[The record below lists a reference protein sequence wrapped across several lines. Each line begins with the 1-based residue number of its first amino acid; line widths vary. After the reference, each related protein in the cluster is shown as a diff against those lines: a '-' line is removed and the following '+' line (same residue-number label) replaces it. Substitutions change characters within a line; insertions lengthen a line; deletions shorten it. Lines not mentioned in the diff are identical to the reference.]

1 MPPLWALGSS
11 RLRAVTAM
19 GSLLRLLVGGVLVA
33 PPAVLAELDPVGIVL
48 LVLQGGV
55 VAPFADAT
63 GQGDDVFH
71 SCLFGGEKEKSLG
84 FLGAVNSSR
93 GSCGPGPN
101 CPVPC
106 VPGHMIRSMPAHVIA
121 VLHGDQ
127 TGEELLREALR
138 LLDPGVLGVKV
149 ETRDFDLS
157 LEERRRTRN
166 QCVLDAASA
175 LRELGFGIKAAT
187 VTPEG
192 SGDVGSPNAILRKQV
207 DGRVIVRTGR
217 RIPGVRP
224 LAGVHA
230 PISVIR
236 MAVDDAYGAKEWREG
251 HDLDEWAYRTEKIS
265 RRTSRI
271 VAEYA
276 FNHAKR
282 IEAKVFG
289 GPKYT
294 VSPVYEGMFKE
305 ELDDAAARNADVRY
319 EPHLIDATYALL
331 LATSGEALV
340 IPALNRDG
348 DTLSDLV
355 MQMFGTIAGAES
367 TLLAFDESGAVTV
380 AMTEAPHGTAPALE
394 GKNVAN
400 PMAMIM
406 SVASLLGYMKGEDAR
421 RASRAIYEAALEAVS
436 EGVRTAD
443 LGGHA
448 STSDFTAEVIRRVK
462 TKVDVWSSLA
472 DIER

>member
-1 MPPLWALGSS
+1 
-11 RLRAVTAM
+11 
-19 GSLLRLLVGGVLVA
+19 
-33 PPAVLAELDPVGIVL
+33 
-48 LVLQGGV
+48 
-55 VAPFADAT
+55 
-63 GQGDDVFH
+63 
-71 SCLFGGEKEKSLG
+71 
-84 FLGAVNSSR
+84 
-93 GSCGPGPN
+93 
-101 CPVPC
+101 
-106 VPGHMIRSMPAHVIA
+106 MPATAIA

-138 LLDPGVLGVKV
+138 VLDPGVLGLQV

-157 LEERRRTRN
+157 LEERRHTRN
-166 QCVLDAASA
+166 QCVLDAAEA
-175 LRELGFGIKAAT
+175 LRQLGFGIKAAT
-187 VTPEG
+187 ITPEG
-192 SGDVGSPNAILRKQV
+192 AGDVGSPNAILRKQI

-236 MAVDDAYGAKEWREG
+236 MAVDDAYGAREWREG

-265 RRTSRI
+265 RRTCRI
-271 VAEYA
+271 VADYA
-276 FNHAKR
+276 FRHARR

-289 GPKYT
+289 GPKFT

-305 ELDDAAARNADVRY
+305 ELDAAAGRHPDVRY

-400 PMAMIM
+400 PMAMSM

-443 LGGHA
+443 LGGQA
-448 STSDFTAEVIRRVK
+448 SMSDFTADVIHRVK
-462 TKVDVWSSLA
+462 TKVEVWSSLA

>member
-1 MPPLWALGSS
+1 MPLK
-11 RLRAVTAM
+11 M
-19 GSLLRLLVGGVLVA
+19 
-33 PPAVLAELDPVGIVL
+33 
-48 LVLQGGV
+48 
-55 VAPFADAT
+55 T
-63 GQGDDVFH
+63 GT
-71 SCLFGGEKEKSLG
+71 
-84 FLGAVNSSR
+84 
-93 GSCGPGPN
+93 
-101 CPVPC
+101 
-106 VPGHMIRSMPAHVIA
+106 IA

-138 LLDPGVLGVKV
+138 LLEPAVLGFRL
-149 ETRDFDLS
+149 ETKDYDLS

-166 QCVLDAASA
+166 QCVLEAAEG
-175 LRELGFGIKAAT
+175 LREYGYGIKAAT
-187 VTPEG
+187 ITPVG
-192 SGDVGSPNAILRKQV
+192 SGDVGSPNAILRKQI

-224 LAGVHA
+224 LAGVHS

-236 MAVDDAYGAKEWREG
+236 MAVDDAYGAREWREG
-251 HDLDEWAYRTEKIS
+251 HELDEWAFRTEKIS
-265 RRTSRI
+265 RRTCRI

-276 FNHAKR
+276 FMHARR

-289 GPKYT
+289 GPKFT

-305 ELDDAAARNADVRY
+305 ELDGAAARHPDVRY
-319 EPHLIDATYALL
+319 EPQLIDATYALL
-331 LATSGEALV
+331 LATTGEALV

-367 TLLAFDESGAVTV
+367 VLLAFDDAGAVSI

-400 PMAMIM
+400 PMAMILA
-406 SVASLLGYMKGEDAR
+406 VASLLGYMKSEDAR

-436 EGVRTAD
+436 DGVRTAD
-443 LGGHA
+443 LGGQA
-448 STSDFTAEVIRRVK
+448 TTTAFTDEVVRRVK
-462 TKVDVWSSLA
+462 TKVEVWGALA

>member
-1 MPPLWALGSS
+1 
-11 RLRAVTAM
+11 
-19 GSLLRLLVGGVLVA
+19 
-33 PPAVLAELDPVGIVL
+33 
-48 LVLQGGV
+48 
-55 VAPFADAT
+55 
-63 GQGDDVFH
+63 
-71 SCLFGGEKEKSLG
+71 
-84 FLGAVNSSR
+84 
-93 GSCGPGPN
+93 
-101 CPVPC
+101 
-106 VPGHMIRSMPAHVIA
+106 MPATIA

-138 LLDPGVLGVKV
+138 LLDPAVLGFSV
-149 ETRDFDLS
+149 ETKDYDLS

-166 QCVLDAASA
+166 QCVLDAAEG
-175 LRELGFGIKAAT
+175 LREFGFGIKAAT
-187 VTPEG
+187 ITPEG
-192 SGDVGSPNAILRKQV
+192 SGDVGSPNAILRKQI

-224 LAGVHA
+224 LAGVHS

-236 MAVDDAYGAKEWREG
+236 MAVDDAYGAREWREG
-251 HDLDEWAYRTEKIS
+251 HDLDEWAFRTEKIS
-265 RRTSRI
+265 RRTCRI

-276 FNHAKR
+276 FTHARR

-289 GPKYT
+289 GPKFT

-305 ELDDAAARNADVRY
+305 ELDAAAARHPEVRY
-319 EPHLIDATYALL
+319 EPQLIDATYALL
-331 LATSGEALV
+331 LATTGEALV

-367 TLLAFDESGAVTV
+367 VLLAFDDAGAVTV
-380 AMTEAPHGTAPALE
+380 AMTEAPHGTAPSLE

-400 PMAMIM
+400 PMAMILA
-406 SVASLLGYMKGEDAR
+406 VASLLGYMKTDDGR

-436 EGVRTAD
+436 DGVRTAD

-448 STSDFTAEVIRRVK
+448 STSEFTDEVVRRVK
-462 TKVDVWSSLA
+462 TKVEVWGALA
-472 DIER
+472 DVER